1 MSVTYGFFNS
11 VNGDRVYNA
20 DQMSEYFNG
29 LVSNGVYESVGG
41 ALQVVPNTGMN
52 VNVKTGRGIIDCK
65 WINLDAILSIDITQS
80 HPTLNRY
87 TAVIIRLN
95 ITDRLMEI
103 TTKDGTAAAN
113 PTKPEM
119 TNTVTT
125 KELCL
130 AYIYIA
136 AGTTTIT
143 ASNIEDMRASN
154 LCGWVTGVVKQV
166 DTSELFNQYSAAY
179 AENLANMQAWEQN
192 QKEQF
197 DAWFETLTEQLQVNT
212 HIERTFADTATTEA
226 TTVVM
231 FPDALDYEDGD
242 IIDVYINGVYLSP
255 TEYTIS
261 LDSGANKYKITTT
274 ATLDEGNTITFS
286 CLKSVIGN
294 VQIV

>member
-1 MSVTYGFFNS
+1 MAVTYGFFNS

-20 DQMSEYFNG
+20 DDMSEYFDG
-29 LVSNGVYESVGG
+29 LISNGVFENVGG
-41 ALQVVPNTGMN
+41 GLQVVPNTGMN
-52 VNVKTGRGIIDCK
+52 INVNRGRAVINCK
-65 WINLDAILSIDITQS
+65 WLNNDSVLTLDVTQA

-87 TAVIIRLN
+87 TAVVVRLN
-95 ITDRLMEI
+95 VTDRLMEI
-103 TTKDGTAAAN
+103 ATKDGTAAAN

-130 AYIYIA
+130 AYIYIS

-226 TTVVM
+226 TNVVM

-261 LDSGANKYKITTT
+261 ASGSGHKITTT
-274 ATLDEGNTITFS
+274 ATLDAGNTITFS
-286 CLKSVIGN
+286 RLKSVIGN

>member
-1 MSVTYGFFNS
+1 MAVTYGFFNS

-20 DQMSEYFNG
+20 DDMSEYFDG
-29 LVSNGVYESVGG
+29 LISNGVFENVGG
-41 ALQVVPNTGMN
+41 GLQVVPNTGMN
-52 VNVKTGRGIIDCK
+52 INVNRGRAIIDCK
-65 WINLDAILSIDITQS
+65 WLNNDSVLTLDVTQA

-87 TAVIIRLN
+87 TAVVVRLN
-95 ITDRLMEI
+95 VTDRLMEI
-103 TTKDGTAAAN
+103 ATKDGTAAAN
-113 PTKPEM
+113 PSKPTM
-119 TNTVTT
+119 DDTVTV
-125 KELCL
+125 KEICL
-130 AYIYIA
+130 AYIYVK
-136 AGTTTIT
+136 AGVTTIT
-143 ASNIEDMRASN
+143 ASMIEDMRSSN
-154 LCGWVTGVVKQV
+154 LCGWITCIVDHV
-166 DTSELFNQYSAAY
+166 DTSTLFDQYTAAY
-179 AENLANMQAWEQN
+179 AENLADMQAWEQN

-231 FPDALDYEDGD
+231 FPDTLDYEDGD

-274 ATLDEGNTITFS
+274 ATLDAGNTITFS